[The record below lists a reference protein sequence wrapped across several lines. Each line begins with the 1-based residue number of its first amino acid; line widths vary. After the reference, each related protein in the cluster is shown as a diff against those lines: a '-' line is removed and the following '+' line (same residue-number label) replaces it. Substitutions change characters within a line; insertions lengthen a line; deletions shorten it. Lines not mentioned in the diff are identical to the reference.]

1 MKPASALAK
10 SLKPVFSGG
19 PVAFLRP
26 VFLLGL
32 LLPVMLALT
41 RCAPGPKV
49 THSEKK
55 ATVKDL
61 DSLNRVAEHKDSV
74 ESNHF
79 FYEEAYAEYRA
90 RYPGVDKAAY
100 LKIAKG
106 KDQDFCLFKQNPVQT
121 CLDNGDRFN
130 DLNLKEPARDA
141 YQAGLLSEGSNET
154 RQNIRLWASMGQLAF
169 DFKQYEEARIHLL
182 KVLEVEPKNKWAKKL
197 LGSIPK

>member
-10 SLKPVFSGG
+10 ILRPIFSGG

-26 VFLLGL
+26 AFLLCL
-32 LLPVMLALT
+32 LLPAMLALT
-41 RCAPGPKV
+41 RCAPRPKAS
-49 THSEKK
+49 HPEKK

-61 DSLNRVAEHKDSV
+61 DSLNQVAEHKDSV

-106 KDQDFCLFKQNPVQT
+106 KDQEFCLFKPNPVQT

-197 LGSIPK
+197 LGSLPK